1 MQVPVIFGRECG
13 VAIIG
18 RRASREHILAK
29 LARGCDDPGLFI
41 VQPECLRTEDRRIQI
56 DLVDFSHVPTGLHRH
71 HAVTFVAAALAL
83 TKDSSAA
90 FKAAWPSRVTKRPT
104 LCQVCPMPAWF
115 VRER

>member
-41 VQPECLRTEDRRIQI
+41 VQPEWLRTEDRRIQI
-56 DLVDFSHVPTGLHRH
+56 DLVDFSHVPTGLHPH
-71 HAVTFVAAALAL
+71 HPVTFVSAAFAPR
-83 TKDSSAA
+83 KESSPA
-90 FKAAWPSRVTKRPT
+90 FKAAGRSRLRWWPKPSRAT
-104 LCQVCPMPAWF
+104 
-115 VRER
+115 